1 MVFVLI
7 LKLFCMCIG
16 IGQINILIL
25 GTGVLAMEK
34 GDTSMEW
41 GKIRK
46 NPVMLNVNW
55 RYEFELIF

>member
-1 MVFVLI
+1 
-7 LKLFCMCIG
+7 MCIG

-46 NPVMLNVNW
+46 NPVMLNINW